1 MDLMQSIAVS
11 AQGMSAQSQRM
22 KMIAENIANA
32 DSVERDGGGGPYL
45 RKEIY
50 FKAEVDRATGLTNV
64 VVDRIDEDTTT
75 PLKAIYEP
83 NHELA
88 DEAGFVM
95 YPNINTTIENVNL
108 REASRSYEANMSAIE
123 TARDMLARSMDL
135 LR

>member
-1 MDLMQSIAVS
+1 MDLMQSISVS
-11 AQGMSAQSQRM
+11 AQGMAAQSQRM

-32 DSVERDGGGGPYL
+32 DSIERDGGGGPYL

-64 VVDRIDEDTTT
+64 VVDRIEEDNDT

-83 NHELA
+83 THDLA
-88 DEAGFVM
+88 DENGFVM
-95 YPNINTTIENVNL
+95 YPNVNTTIENVNM

-123 TARDMLARSMDL
+123 TARDMMARSLDL